1 MHCPFCAH
9 EETKVIDSRLAGDGR
24 QIRRRRQCLACNERF
39 TTFETAELVMPRL
52 IKNDHSRQPF
62 DENKLRNSMVRAL
75 EKRPVPSDELEQA
88 IGHLIHRLRTMG
100 EREVPSRLVK
110 NDNSRQPFD
119 ENKLRSSMVRAL
131 EKRPVPSDQLEQA
144 VGHLIHRL
152 RTMGEREVPSRL
164 VGELVMEELRALDE
178 VAYVRFA
185 SVYRRFQDI
194 TEFED
199 EIKRLQ
205 KISETAASRE
215 QMSLL
220 PELLGKKKR

>member
-1 MHCPFCAH
+1 MHCPFCGH
-9 EETKVIDSRLAGDGR
+9 EETKVIDSRLAGEGR

-52 IKNDHSRQPF
+52 VKNDSSRQPF
-62 DENKLRNSMVRAL
+62 DENKLRNSM
-75 EKRPVPSDELEQA
+75 
-88 IGHLIHRLRTMG
+88 T
-100 EREVPSRLVK
+100 
-110 NDNSRQPFD
+110 
-119 ENKLRSSMVRAL
+119 RAL
-131 EKRPVPSDQLEQA
+131 EKRPVPSDQLEEA
-144 VGHLIHRL
+144 VGHVIHKL
-152 RTMGEREVPSRL
+152 RTMGEREVSSRL

-199 EIKRLQ
+199 EIRRLQ
-205 KISETAASRE
+205 RISETAASRE

-220 PELLGKKKR
+220 PELLGKKKT